1 MYALSID
8 DVAKAGEFKSIKAA
22 SLVRMKSAGLP
33 VPPTYFVL
41 NNSFNAYFSDHK
53 GEIFDIIG
61 YVDTKSM
68 TQLEDAHGAIQK
80 FFEGTKM
87 RKELKK
93 EIVQLYEQLGQ
104 PFVAVRSS
112 NWAEWIEP
120 TVGQKTYL
128 NVKGYK
134 EVLRSVKKCWSNF
147 FDAETIRNLQ
157 KHKTNYQVT
166 VIVQEMV
173 AAENAG
179 VALTLDPR
187 TGNKK
192 NLFVEAAYGLPAGIT
207 SGVASPDS
215 YVIDKRTQAL
225 VEKHIATKRFMLM
238 RDPKSG
244 ATKKEQV
251 PKEKQGQQVMDE
263 AQLKQLLEVCTKVE
277 KLYKSPQEV
286 EWGIMR
292 GNTYLLE
299 SRPLTVKFAKHSRIK
314 GAKPAAVGV
323 GASAGFISGR
333 LRHITAPKD
342 VELVQEGDIVYTA
355 LITPDIISNIKK
367 AAGFIFRGGG
377 VTSHASTLA
386 REMMKPCVILSDELN
401 ISSNEMVTIDGASG
415 RIYTGM
421 IHRQEQAKKKKE
433 YKTKTKIKV
442 NISLPDGAEQAAAL
456 GADGVGLLRAKLMVL
471 ELGMHPKK
479 WVITGRGA
487 QFSEKM
493 AERIATVAKA
503 FYPRPVWYR
512 CLDMPTNELRALD
525 GGLDEPYEEN
535 PMLGWR
541 GIKRSLDEPEI
552 LKAEL
557 TAVKLVHEMGYD
569 NVGVMFPLIR
579 YAEEVR
585 RAKAIAKGIFTK
597 RNKIQFGVMVETP
610 AAALTIDLILDEG
623 IHFVSFGT
631 NDLTQY
637 TIAVDRNDH
646 KMKDYYKESHPAVMR
661 LIAHV
666 IKECKARKVTTS
678 ICGRAGSSPEFAKEL
693 VRMGIDEISVDVDSY
708 EQVRETI
715 SKIEKRLGRR

>member
-1 MYALSID
+1 MYALSIGD
-8 DVAKAGEFKSIKAA
+8 AAKAGEFKSIKAA
-22 SLVRMKSAGLP
+22 SLVRMKGAGLP

-41 NNSFNAYFSDHK
+41 NTAFNAYFNDHK
-53 GEIFDIIG
+53 DDIFDIIG
-61 YVDTKSM
+61 YVDTKSL
-68 TQLEDAHGAIQK
+68 TQLEEAHGAIQK
-80 FFEGTKM
+80 FFEGMKM
-87 RKELKK
+87 RKAIKN
-93 EIVQLYEQLGQ
+93 EIVKLYEAMGS

-157 KHKTNYQVT
+157 KKKNNYQAT
-166 VIVQEMV
+166 VVVQEMV
-173 AAENAG
+173 TSENSG

-187 TGNKK
+187 TGSKK

-207 SGVASPDS
+207 SGTASPDS
-215 YVIDKRTQAL
+215 YLVDKRTQAL
-225 VEKHIATKRFMLM
+225 SEKHIATKKFMLI

-251 PKEKQGQQVMDE
+251 PEGKQNQQVMDE
-263 AQLKQLLEVCTKVE
+263 GQLRKLLEVCVKVE

-292 GNTYLLE
+292 GNIYLLE

-314 GAKPAAVGV
+314 GEKPAASGT
-323 GASAGFISGR
+323 GASAGFVSGR
-333 LRHITAPKD
+333 LRYITAPKD

-355 LITPDIISNIKK
+355 LITPDVVSNIKK

-386 REMMKPCVILSDELN
+386 REMMKPCVILSNELN

-415 RIYTGM
+415 RIYTGV

-433 YKTKTKIKV
+433 YKTRTKIKV

-471 ELGMHPKK
+471 ELGIHPKK
-479 WVITGRGA
+479 WVSTGRGA

-512 CLDMPTNELRALD
+512 CLDMPTNELRALE
-525 GGLDEPYEEN
+525 GGMDEPYEEN

-557 TAVKLVHEMGYD
+557 TAVKLVHGMGYD

-579 YAEEVR
+579 YPEEVR
-585 RAKAIAKGIFTK
+585 KAKKIAKTVFAK
-597 RNKIQFGVMVETP
+597 PEKIKFGVMVETP
-610 AAALTIDLILDEG
+610 AAALTIDLILEEG
-623 IHFVSFGT
+623 VDFVSFGT

-637 TIAVDRNDH
+637 TIAVDRNDQR
-646 KMKDYYKESHPAVMR
+646 MKEYFRESHPAVMR

-666 IKECKARKVTTS
+666 IKECKKRKVTTS

-708 EQVRETI
+708 EQVKETI
-715 SKIEKRLGRR
+715 AKIEKQLGSR